1 MPLKYTHTQTVQENH
16 KQPLFCIA
24 FNKLD
29 PAHHD
34 VLATVGKNQ
43 ATVYRC
49 QADGLMTVLQV
60 YVDQDSEERFFSAC
74 WSADAS
80 TGAPLLLI
88 AGLKGLV
95 RMLDLA
101 AGALR
106 HTFAGHGHA
115 VNDMC
120 VLPHQPS
127 LLLTAGGDEAI
138 RLWNV
143 ATRVC
148 VLIIGGEGG
157 HASEVLSLD
166 FHPWDQH
173 RFLSSS
179 MDSSLKIWSLKSQE
193 AAVEASFAWQPDC
206 QRAFPTRTLQFPAF
220 SSKQLH
226 SGYVD
231 CVRWLGDLCLSK
243 GVDQRILLW
252 RPNPDAG
259 QEQAHQADN
268 VTTLYAGLAGPGTP
282 ATTSA
287 SFTLLAVLSL
297 PDSCMWWVK
306 FDLDAGLSTLA
317 CGNRAGKVC
326 VWELGTGTPRQQAPL
341 VSKACKQV
349 VRKAAVSRD
358 AHIIIAAT
366 EDGKL
371 WRWDRR
377 NDGSLE

>member
-1 MPLKYTHTQTVQENH
+1 
-16 KQPLFCIA
+16 
-24 FNKLD
+24 
-29 PAHHD
+29 
-34 VLATVGKNQ
+34 
-43 ATVYRC
+43 
-49 QADGLMTVLQV
+49 
-60 YVDQDSEERFFSAC
+60 SEERFFSAC

-106 HTFAGHGHA
+106 HVGLGFTGAWTFAGHGHA

-179 MDSSLKIWSLKSQE
+179 MDSSLKIWSLKTIWRCKAAAGQE

-206 QRAFPTRTLQFPAF
+206 QRAFPTRTLQFPVF

-252 RPNPDAG
+252 RPNPNAG

-317 CGNRAGKVC
+317 CGNRAGKV
-326 VWELGTGTPRQQAPL
+326 
-341 VSKACKQV
+341 
-349 VRKAAVSRD
+349 RKAAVSRD
-358 AHIIIAAT
+358 ARIIIAAT